1 VSVVVL
7 VLVVV
12 VLALV
17 SAALVFDV
25 DLVAPL
31 KAERDSR
38 LDRLCL

>member
-1 VSVVVL
+1 VLVL
-7 VLVVV
+7 VLVV
-12 VLALV
+12 V